1 MNIALENSLNQA
13 KRDALVSYYLQYVIP
28 LRGLGTLA
36 TNIKTAN
43 DLYEYLLL
51 DPQVSGQVTTSRI
64 AEAIASTQLYIHR
77 CRGWLEPGISLP
89 AMAEASRPGRYLD
102 HWDAYNKR
110 YATWAGLQRL
120 LHHPSS
126 YLDPELRYRKTTLFK
141 NLEQTINQ
149 GRVTEE
155 RVEQAMRD
163 YVGELRGVLD
173 IRSINAYQV
182 EPNIEDSPVYF
193 VGRPMDADGTYYW
206 RYVDSSKGGTSGRVR
221 NPMAWSEWS
230 KIDAPIEPE
239 GDPTIVFFNQRVHVM
254 CLHKRMSSVEH
265 ETVTYTEN
273 ETQIYKPR
281 QVVEW
286 ELQFATLSTNGRW
299 RLRSYP
305 LQNLISTTVLH
316 SPARVFGAE
325 LREESGSTAPYLGVF
340 FVQPESTGEKRYL
353 CRFSKLLQHVDS
365 PGDGWE
371 FEFEFKDYSSAA
383 MKATLVYQPLKYSLT
398 EPIYNISGKEGET
411 HYFSY
416 FKMNMMNF
424 NFTKNTNGTPRIT
437 FDITA
442 PTLHDF
448 RITLNI
454 GKADEHYYE
463 WQDFA
468 NPVIRQTLIFNFP
481 LAHHNFASD
490 NAYHLRI
497 YITATIGH
505 DFVLHSLIRTVI
517 GPKTKLINFHPAHHI
532 YLVSSLLKVG
542 QNQLFHPVKRNTNW
556 YLSEQMMTTLA
567 GPLLEQRMQE
577 GTDVLLS
584 WDTQAILVDPSGAD
598 WGGTIINSPMRFE
611 GGIGQYTWELFFHV
625 PFLIANRLLAEQRFD
640 EAEQW
645 FKRIFSP
652 AGYRK
657 ADGSLDM
664 IGSSPRY
671 WNVRPL
677 QQDTAWNPSS
687 PENTDDPDLI
697 AAADPMH
704 YKLAVYLRWLELLL
718 ARGDQLYRQ
727 QNRDSLT
734 EAKMWYVQALQ
745 LLGPRPK
752 MPLLLNWAD
761 PTLDEASVD
770 NSVSLKL
777 LENLFGANPTALAPG
792 LVGQIQVENGPFK
805 APFNDAVLDYWRR
818 LEQRLFNLRNNRSID
833 GQPLILPLFEP
844 PVSPTELQQARQAG
858 DGSDPAPSMAGLG
871 LWTQRFPLLL
881 ERART
886 AVQQVIQFGANLQGI
901 LERRDADSLGVLQQT
916 QQGALLGMANEVHLA
931 NIAAL
936 EHNLASLRANRVGI
950 EQRRLHYARLY
961 DRHIT
966 HNEQRALDLR
976 TSANSKQSSA
986 GKLNVAGAVLNLIP
1000 THFTGGLAFG
1010 IGFKE
1015 FGGLAHA
1022 AAQVLEL
1029 GALSDNGDA
1038 NKLEASEQYA
1048 RRREEWQAVRDQ
1060 SVHDIA
1066 QLDEQIKSATEQ
1078 IAMARK
1084 QVAQTELEQAYSQVV
1099 LDQLRT
1105 RFNGQTLFNWQAGRL
1120 AALYYQLYDLTVG
1133 LCARAQRSYQWET
1146 GDTTAYLR
1154 PGNWSDTYQGLLA
1167 GESLV
1172 LSLQRM
1178 ENKYLDWDRRTLDVH
1193 RTVSLQH
1200 LSNHTLSKAVQDL
1213 LNDIIP
1219 PTKPQVIEVNLEGSL
1234 LAIRFNLNAMQIVD
1248 DYPNALNLG
1257 TSRLIKTLSVS
1268 LPAVLG
1274 PYQDVQAVL
1283 QYASAHPL
1291 ADGCKAVA
1299 LSHGLDDN
1307 GQFQLDFNDGKY
1319 FPFEGI
1325 PISEGI
1331 FVLSFPNAKSR
1342 QRELLL
1348 SLTDVILHV
1357 RYTIRQPS
1365 VLATPT
1371 GKGRKPA

>member
-1 MNIALENSLNQA
+1 MNIALKNSLNQT
-13 KRDALVSYYLQYVIP
+13 KRDALVSYYLHHVIP
-28 LRGLGTLA
+28 GRGLGTIA
-36 TNIKTAN
+36 ARIKTSD

-64 AEAIASTQLYIHR
+64 AEAIASVQLYIHR
-77 CRGWLEPGISLP
+77 CREQLEPGISQP
-89 AMAEASRPGRYLD
+89 DMAEASRPGRYLD
-102 HWDAYNKR
+102 QWDAYNKR

-120 LHHPSS
+120 LHYPAS

-182 EPNIEDSPVYF
+182 EPNIDDSPVYF
-193 VGRPMDADGTYYW
+193 VGRPMDKDGTYYW
-206 RYVDSSKGGTSGRVR
+206 RYVDSSKGGNGGRVR

-254 CLHKRMSSVEH
+254 CLHKRMSGVEH
-265 ETVTYTEN
+265 EIVTYTEN
-273 ETQIYKPR
+273 ETPIYKPR

-286 ELQFATLSTNGRW
+286 ELQFATLMTNGQW

-305 LQNLISTTVLH
+305 LQNLISATVLH
-316 SPARVFGAE
+316 SPTRVFGAE
-325 LREESGSTAPYLGVF
+325 LREESGSADPYLGVF
-340 FVQPESTGEKRYL
+340 FVQQEATEEKRYL

-371 FEFEFKDYSSAA
+371 FDFEFKGYSSS
-383 MKATLVYQPLKYSLT
+383 KINATLTYQPLKYSLT
-398 EPIYNISGKEGET
+398 EPTYNISGKKGET
-411 HYFSY
+411 LRIPEWNVDFR
-416 FKMNMMNF
+416 NF
-424 NFTKNTNGTPRIT
+424 DITKNTNNTTKIT
-437 FDITA
+437 VEVNA
-442 PTLHDF
+442 PEIYDF
-448 RITLNI
+448 YILPTIL
-454 GKADEHYYE
+454 KEHELYYE
-463 WQDFA
+463 ARHFE
-468 NPVIRQTLIFNFP
+468 NPVTWETMTFNLNLPYHTLAF
-481 LAHHNFASD
+481 D
-490 NAYHLRI
+490 NAYL
-497 YITATIGH
+497 ITITINH
-505 DFVLHSLIRTVI
+505 SVDFRFVTPTLIRTT
-517 GPKTKLINFHPAHHI
+517 GGSKTKLINFHLTHHI
-532 YLVSSLLKVG
+532 YLVSSLVKVG
-542 QNQLFHPVKRNTNW
+542 QNQSLHPVKRNTDW
-556 YLSEQMMTTLA
+556 YQTEHMMTTLA

-584 WDTQAILVDPSGAD
+584 WGTQALNVDPSGHD
-598 WGGTIINSPMRFE
+598 WPGTTINSPIRFE

-640 EAEQW
+640 EAEHW
-645 FKRIFSP
+645 FKRIFNP

-657 ADGSLDM
+657 PDGSLDM
-664 IGSSPRY
+664 IGTTPRY

-677 QQDTAWNPSS
+677 QEDTAWNPSS

-718 ARGDQLYRQ
+718 ARGDHLYRQ

-761 PTLDEASVD
+761 PTLGEASVD
-770 NSVSLKL
+770 NSISLKL

-792 LVGQIQVENGPFK
+792 LAGQIQVENGPFK

-818 LEQRLFNLRNNRSID
+818 VEQRLFNLRNNLSID
-833 GQPLILPLFEP
+833 GQPLTLPLFES
-844 PVSPTELQQARQAG
+844 PVSPTALQQARQAG

-871 LWTQRFPLLL
+871 LWSQRFPLLL

-901 LERRDADSLGVLQQT
+901 LERRDADALGVLQQT
-916 QQGALLGMANEVHLA
+916 QQGALLGMATEVHQA
-931 NIAAL
+931 NIRSL
-936 EHNLASLRANRVGI
+936 EHNLASLKASCGGI
-950 EQRRLHYARLY
+950 DERRLHYENLY
-961 DRHIT
+961 NRHIT
-966 HNEQRALDLR
+966 ENEQRAMDLR
-976 TSANSKQSSA
+976 TSANNKQHIA
-986 GKLNVAGAVLNLIP
+986 GRLNVAGAVLNLIP
-1000 THFTGGLAFG
+1000 THFTGGMAFG

-1015 FGGLAHA
+1015 FGGMAHA

-1038 NKLEASEQYA
+1038 NKLEASEQYE
-1048 RRREEWQAVRDQ
+1048 RRREEWKIIWDQ
-1060 SVHDIA
+1060 SVQDIA
-1066 QLDEQIKSATEQ
+1066 QLKKQILSAEEQIS
-1078 IAMARK
+1078 MARK

-1167 GESLV
+1167 GESLA
-1172 LSLQRM
+1172 LSLQRL

-1200 LSNHTLSKAVQDL
+1200 LSKQTLSKVIQDL
-1213 LNDIIP
+1213 LNDVTP
-1219 PTKPQVIEVNLEGSL
+1219 PTRPEVIEASLEGSL
-1234 LAIRFNLNAMQIVD
+1234 LVIRFNLDAMQIVD
-1248 DYPNALNLG
+1248 DYPSALNLG

-1325 PISEGI
+1325 PITEGI
-1331 FVLSFPNAKSR
+1331 FVLSFPNATSR

-1357 RYTIRQPS
+1357 RYTIRQGI
-1365 VLATPT
+1365 TT
-1371 GKGRKPA
+1371 GAG

>member
-13 KRDALVSYYLQYVIP
+13 KRDALVSYYLQYIIP

-120 LHHPSS
+120 LHYPSS

-316 SPARVFGAE
+316 SPMRVFGAE
-325 LREESGSTAPYLGVF
+325 LREESGSADPYLGVF

-371 FEFEFKDYSSAA
+371 FEFEFKDYSSVA

-398 EPIYNISGKEGET
+398 DPIYNISGENGET
-411 HYFSY
+411 LRIPAWNVDLRKFNITKNANNTTRITVEVNAPNVHYFRIESNITKGHEFY
-416 FKMNMMNF
+416 NELFDFENPITWQPLTF
-424 NFTKNTNGTPRIT
+424 NLGL
-437 FDITA
+437 A
-442 PTLHDF
+442 YHTLA
-448 RITLNI
+448 L
-454 GKADEHYYE
+454 
-463 WQDFA
+463 
-468 NPVIRQTLIFNFP
+468 
-481 LAHHNFASD
+481 D
-490 NAYHLRI
+490 NAY
-497 YITATIGH
+497 TIKIFFWVRS
-505 DFVLHSLIRTVI
+505 DYRYVTPTLIRTTD
-517 GPKTKLINFHPAHHI
+517 GLKTKLINFHPTHHI

-556 YLSEQMMTTLA
+556 YLSEQVMTTLA

-664 IGSSPRY
+664 IGNSPRY

-677 QQDTAWNPSS
+677 QLDTAWNPSS

-727 QNRDSLT
+727 QTRDSLT

-901 LERRDADSLGVLQQT
+901 LERRDADALGVLQQT

-936 EHNLASLRANRVGI
+936 EHNLASLRASRVGI

-1172 LSLQRM
+1172 LSLQRL